1 MFLVTRSKLLQRC
14 MHECTYL
21 FAKLCIYWP
30 PLSTSSS
37 KKLLRTIWDCLPNK
51 TETHSSHDVCFYFS
65 WQRFGTADCTVQ
77 GSNTEAFKGIHN
89 LTEHKANF
97 LDFLPLHILPK
108 CLSLPKY
115 SWNTHDTL
123 LSLCFC
129 SFPLV
134 WSILTYFQRTSSIP
148 LYTALLNDLPLWSLS
163 CSSKSEAIS
172 SSYKLLVLPSRKE

>member
-1 MFLVTRSKLLQRC
+1 MTRSKLLQRC
-14 MHECTYL
+14 VHKCIYL

-65 WQRFGTADCTVQ
+65 WQRSGTPACTVQ
-77 GSNTEAFKGIHN
+77 ESNTEAFKSIHN

-97 LDFLPLHILPK
+97 LDFLPLHTLYGLCPRIPGIHTT
-108 CLSLPKY
+108 LSYLFAFVH
-115 SWNTHDTL
+115 SL
-123 LSLCFC
+123 LSEVF
-129 SFPLV
+129 
-134 WSILTYFQRTSSIP
+134 SSISREP
-148 LYTALLNDLPLWSLS
+148 VLYLFTQLLLMTFLLRSLS

-172 SSYKLLVLPSRKE
+172 SSYKFLVLPSCKE